1 MLGIDLK
8 VDDFSFGNLFVVNE
22 VQRPIYS
29 VENTVESN
37 GNLVNGSQLLASK
50 ISESKINMLVTLI
63 SDALNDHNSIKQIEE
78 VLKKYLPYRSLAKIS
93 FSDDPD
99 WYYLGKLDGDAS
111 INVIDENLGT
121 LNLTF
126 LVPDG
131 IKHAVNPKGPF
142 TATRGTDGRYSVTVV
157 NEGNV
162 NAPIT
167 MTATMNAENGYIG
180 MYTDY
185 GVTEIGNKEEDDT
198 ENYVSATTILNT
210 SNFSEFTRYTGV
222 NPENAQKGN
231 TGTAGIVNEYG
242 TNFFHLSNA
251 GTNNGYWHGA
261 SYVYNFPADGTG
273 HVGAKNVYCYFNA
286 VFWASLMGQTGQ
298 FQVLFAD
305 ANNHLVMGYDIYKND
320 TKGNDGVWMAL
331 AGDGKGGVKNLRAN
345 TFQTSHLDKENPFN
359 YPRGH
364 CDIYKNGEKLKF
376 FWAGSYPEFTVPELK
391 DVKITKCYINFY
403 QYADRSGNQLMR
415 YFDLRSMMI
424 RNDSAEAIRNIK
436 NRYQPKTKVKM
447 TGANSKVYVN
457 GLPKLSEKVD
467 GSNLFTI
474 PPGETTIYFQY
485 SDWCTTP
492 PTYQI
497 EFTEANL

>member
-1 MLGIDLK
+1 MIGNNKMIVDGFDTSDTFLIRKVNRGFTGMYSNKTDLMR
-8 VDDFSFGNLFVVNE
+8 LT
-22 VQRPIYS
+22 QRKITERTIN
-29 VENTVESN
+29 VE
-37 GNLVNGSQLLASK
+37 
-50 ISESKINMLVTLI
+50 VTLI
-63 SDALNDHNSIKQIEE
+63 STYGLNE
-78 VLKKYLPYRSLAKIS
+78 LKTMLNKSSTVRFV
-93 FSDDPD
+93 FSDDKD
-99 WYYLGKLDGDAS
+99 WYWDGILDTSKINSSYLGADISLE
-111 INVIDENLGT
+111 I
-121 LNLTF
+121 

-131 IKHAVNPKGPF
+131 IKHAINPKGPY
-142 TATRGTDGRYSVTVV
+142 TATKGADGRYSVTVV

-185 GVTEIGNKEEDDT
+185 GITAIGNKEEDDT

-210 SNFSEFTRYTGV
+210 SNFSEFTRYTGA
-222 NPENAQKGN
+222 NPENALKGN
-231 TGTAGIVNEYG
+231 TGTAGIVNENGINY
-242 TNFFHLSNA
+242 FHLLNA
-251 GTNNGYWHGA
+251 GTDNGYWHGA

-286 VFWASLMGQTGQ
+286 VFWSSLMGQTGQ
-298 FQVLFAD
+298 FQVLFTD
-305 ANNHLVMGYDIYKND
+305 ASNHLVMGYDVYKND
-320 TKGNDGVWMAL
+320 TKGNSSVWVAL
-331 AGDGKGGVKNLRAN
+331 AGDGNGGKKIIKTN
-345 TFQTSHLDKENPFN
+345 TFQSSHLDNENQFN
-359 YPRGH
+359 KTRGH
-364 CDIYKNGEKLKF
+364 SDIYKNGAKLRY
-376 FWAGSYPEFTVPELK
+376 FWFGSYPEFTVPELK
-391 DVKITKCYINFY
+391 DVEITKCYINFY
-403 QYADRSGNQLMR
+403 QYGARSGNQLMR

-485 SDWCTTP
+485 SDWCTTA

-497 EFTEANL
+497 EFSEANL

>member
-1 MLGIDLK
+1 MSSDFKIKFGELMLSDYFDLTSYPTGRNDKRVTNVTSQVANGVEILSSRHEEKMIEFKIFSNDRTVREID
-8 VDDFSFGNLFVVNE
+8 E
-22 VQRPIYS
+22 VI
-29 VENTVESN
+29 
-37 GNLVNGSQLLASK
+37 SK
-50 ISESKINMLVTLI
+50 SIN
-63 SDALNDHNSIKQIEE
+63 QG
-78 VLKKYLPYRSLAKIS
+78 LAKLV
-93 FSDDPD
+93 FSDFPNE
-99 WYYLGKLDGDAS
+99 YYLAKLDGDAAVYRELEDKS
-111 INVIDENLGT
+111 VVGT
-121 LNLTF
+121 LNF
-126 LVPDG
+126 IVPDG
-131 IKHAVNPKGPF
+131 LSHYDELKGPY
-142 TATRGTDGRYSVTVV
+142 TATQGADGRYSVTVV

-162 NAPIT
+162 AAPIT

-198 ENYVSATTILNT
+198 EEYTKATTILNT
-210 SNFSEFTRYTGV
+210 TNFSEFTRYTGT

-231 TGTAGIVNEYG
+231 TGTASIVNEYG

-251 GTNNGYWHGA
+251 GTNNDKWHGA

-286 VFWASLMGQTGQ
+286 VFWASLMGQTGYL
-298 FQVLFAD
+298 QVSFTD
-305 ANNHLVMGYDIYKND
+305 ANNRFVMGYDIYKND
-320 TKGNDGVWMAL
+320 TKGNTALWVAL
-331 AGDGKGGVKNLRAN
+331 AGDGSGGIKVLKTNA
-345 TFQTSHLDKENPFN
+345 FHTSHLDKDNPFN

-364 CDIYKNGEKLKF
+364 SDIYKNGAKLRYY
-376 FWAGSYPEFTVPELK
+376 WSGSYPEFTVPELK
-391 DVKITKCYINFY
+391 DVEITKCYVNFY
-403 QYADRSGNQLMR
+403 QYGDRSGNQLMR

-474 PPGETTIYFQY
+474 PPGETTIYFQC
-485 SDWCTTP
+485 SDWCTTA

-497 EFTEANL
+497 EFSEANL